1 MLSIK
6 IINRI
11 QRCCIHLFQIVHVI
25 NYYISQPKV
34 FIFSKTSNLEF
45 SYIEVWFTDENSKTL
60 EVEITI
66 YIALV

>member
-1 MLSIK
+1 MFSIK

-11 QRCCIHLFQIVHVI
+11 QRCCIHLFQIGHVI

-45 SYIEVWFTDENSKTL
+45 SYIEVWFTDENS
-60 EVEITI
+60 
-66 YIALV
+66 